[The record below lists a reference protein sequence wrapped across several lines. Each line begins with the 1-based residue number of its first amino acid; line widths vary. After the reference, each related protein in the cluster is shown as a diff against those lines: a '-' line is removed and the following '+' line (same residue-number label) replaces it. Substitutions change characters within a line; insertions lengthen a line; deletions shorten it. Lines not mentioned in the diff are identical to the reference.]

1 MVILK
6 SKKVIGAIIGL
17 VAAVVGTSMGVDVGG
32 LVQPLTEVV
41 AGAVQ

>member
-1 MVILK
+1 MAILK

-17 VAAVVGTSMGVDVGG
+17 GAAVVGAALGVDVGA